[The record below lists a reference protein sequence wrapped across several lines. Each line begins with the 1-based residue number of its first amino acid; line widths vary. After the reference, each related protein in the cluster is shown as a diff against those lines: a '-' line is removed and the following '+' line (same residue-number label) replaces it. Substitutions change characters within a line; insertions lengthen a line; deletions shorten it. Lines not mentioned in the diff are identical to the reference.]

1 MANSIIDD
9 LSTLTTIQKASLDR
23 LSDLSSKIIAHNLFE
38 DLSNR
43 ETTSETNIS
52 IGSLLIKVEDNEIMY
67 KFVPGSKFEN
77 LIRNTVIN
85 NKSPL
90 TDDVEKSIFEKIEK
104 AYKDL
109 M

>member
-1 MANSIIDD
+1 MANNIIDD
-9 LSTLTTIQKASLDR
+9 LSTLTTIQKAPLDR
-23 LSDLSSKIIAHNLFE
+23 LADLSSKIIAHNLYE
-38 DLSNR
+38 DLSNK
-43 ETTSETNIS
+43 ETTSETNIA

-67 KFVPGSKFEN
+67 KFVPSSKFEN
-77 LIRNTVIN
+77 LIRNTVID

-90 TDDVEKSIFEKIEK
+90 TGTIEKSIFEKIEK